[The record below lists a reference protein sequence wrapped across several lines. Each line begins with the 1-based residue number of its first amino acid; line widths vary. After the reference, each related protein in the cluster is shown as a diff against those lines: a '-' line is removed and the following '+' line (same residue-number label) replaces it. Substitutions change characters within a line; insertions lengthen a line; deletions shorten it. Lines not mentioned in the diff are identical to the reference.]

1 MLWLLTPSTLP
12 APVAADGICGLAT
25 QVTLREGAV
34 GVWGVL
40 WRGGLGIIL
49 MDTGGGGGSSVL
61 LLELLMLLLMLLLL
75 LLLLLPLL
83 LWLLWW

>member
-12 APVAADGICGLAT
+12 APVAADGIRGLAT
-25 QVTLREGAV
+25 QVTLREGAE
-34 GVWGVL
+34 GVL